1 MADYKSLRRV
11 SSTSTNPNST
21 PTTPVQQEVTTA
33 TPSIM
38 TATPTFTNNSS
49 TNSSNQ
55 VLSHSID
62 RISVKTRTSSEN
74 SSNKSSLD
82 LQQETEIG
90 EDPGTPTQDEGRVL
104 NHLSAKPSSSIIMQ
118 TASSNSLNISGSG
131 SISASVSGISSKAI
145 SGHGNLSSSHL
156 PPSLNTLPLF
166 EKLDKLELAQQ
177 EIKRKGKKLFFHF
190 QCLVLTYARIG
201 SAMIAKTKNKINFCH
216 GKRTDHRI
224 AHFDSTRKVICQH
237 DFWYKKCYSYIT

>member
-38 TATPTFTNNSS
+38 TATPTFTNNS
-49 TNSSNQ
+49 TNSVSVSGISSKAISGQ
-55 VLSHSID
+55 SID

-82 LQQETEIG
+82 LHQETEIGG

-104 NHLSAKPSSSIIMQ
+104 NHLSAAKPSSSIIMQ
-118 TASSNSLNISGSG
+118 TSASSTLNISGSG
-131 SISASVSGISSKAI
+131 SISASVSGISSKSI

-177 EIKRKGKKLFFHF
+177 EIKRKGKKLFFR
-190 QCLVLTYARIG
+190 CLLFSGLG
-201 SAMIAKTKNKINFCH
+201 SAMIEKNPIFSTATKKNCQ
-216 GKRTDHRI
+216 KRMAHTI
-224 AHFDSTRKVICQH
+224 SHFD
-237 DFWYKKCYSYIT
+237 FKKMPT

>member
-1 MADYKSLRRV
+1 
-11 SSTSTNPNST
+11 
-21 PTTPVQQEVTTA
+21 
-33 TPSIM
+33 M

-49 TNSSNQ
+49 TTNSSNQ
-55 VLSHSID
+55 VLPLSIQD
-62 RISVKTRTSSEN
+62 RISAKTSRTSSEN

-82 LQQETEIG
+82 LHQETEMG
-90 EDPGTPTQDEGRVL
+90 ELDPGTPTQDEGRVL
-104 NHLSAKPSSSIIMQ
+104 NHLPAVKPSSSIITMQ
-118 TASSNSLNISGSG
+118 TSASSNSLNISGSG

-190 QCLVLTYARIG
+190 
-201 SAMIAKTKNKINFCH
+201 
-216 GKRTDHRI
+216 
-224 AHFDSTRKVICQH
+224 
-237 DFWYKKCYSYIT
+237 

>member
-1 MADYKSLRRV
+1 MSLADYKSLRRV

-38 TATPTFTNNSS
+38 TATPTFTNNS
-49 TNSSNQ
+49 TNSVSVSGISSKAISGQ
-55 VLSHSID
+55 SID
-62 RISVKTRTSSEN
+62 RISVKTRTGSSEN

-82 LQQETEIG
+82 LHQETEIG
-90 EDPGTPTQDEGRVL
+90 EDPGTPTLDEGRVL
-104 NHLSAKPSSSIIMQ
+104 NHLSAAKPSSSIIMQ
-118 TASSNSLNISGSG
+118 TSASSNSNLNISGSG
-131 SISASVSGISSKAI
+131 SISASVSGISSKSI

-177 EIKRKGKKLFFHF
+177 EIKRKGKKLFF
-190 QCLVLTYARIG
+190 QCLLFSGLG
-201 SAMIAKTKNKINFCH
+201 SAMIEKKPNFFHSNKKNCQ
-216 GKRTDHRI
+216 KRMARTI
-224 AHFDSTRKVICQH
+224 SHFD
-237 DFWYKKCYSYIT
+237 FKKMPT

>member
-1 MADYKSLRRV
+1 M
-11 SSTSTNPNST
+11 
-21 PTTPVQQEVTTA
+21 
-33 TPSIM
+33 
-38 TATPTFTNNSS
+38 
-49 TNSSNQ
+49 
-55 VLSHSID
+55 
-62 RISVKTRTSSEN
+62 KTRTSSEN

-82 LQQETEIG
+82 LHQETEIGG

-104 NHLSAKPSSSIIMQ
+104 NHLSAAKPSSSIITMQ

-190 QCLVLTYARIG
+190 
-201 SAMIAKTKNKINFCH
+201 
-216 GKRTDHRI
+216 
-224 AHFDSTRKVICQH
+224 
-237 DFWYKKCYSYIT
+237 

>member
-55 VLSHSID
+55 VLSLSQSID

-74 SSNKSSLD
+74 NSSNKSSLD
-82 LQQETEIG
+82 LHQETEIG

-104 NHLSAKPSSSIIMQ
+104 NHLSATKPSSSIIMQ
-118 TASSNSLNISGSG
+118 TAVSSNSLNI
-131 SISASVSGISSKAI
+131 V
-145 SGHGNLSSSHL
+145 LC
-156 PPSLNTLPLF
+156 
-166 EKLDKLELAQQ
+166 
-177 EIKRKGKKLFFHF
+177 RFFI
-190 QCLVLTYARIG
+190 V
-201 SAMIAKTKNKINFCH
+201 
-216 GKRTDHRI
+216 
-224 AHFDSTRKVICQH
+224 
-237 DFWYKKCYSYIT
+237 

>member
-1 MADYKSLRRV
+1 MIIVYVNFQAKKRVSLADYKSLRRV

-49 TNSSNQ
+49 TNSVSVSGISSKAVSGQ
-55 VLSHSID
+55 SLD

-82 LQQETEIG
+82 LHQETEIG

-104 NHLSAKPSSSIIMQ
+104 NHLSAAKPSSSIVMQ
-118 TASSNSLNISGSG
+118 TSTSSNSMNISGSG
-131 SISASVSGISSKAI
+131 SISASVSGISSKSI

-190 QCLVLTYARIG
+190 
-201 SAMIAKTKNKINFCH
+201 
-216 GKRTDHRI
+216 
-224 AHFDSTRKVICQH
+224 
-237 DFWYKKCYSYIT
+237 

>member
-1 MADYKSLRRV
+1 MSLADYKSLRRV

-55 VLSHSID
+55 VLSLSQSID
-62 RISVKTRTSSEN
+62 RISVKTRTGSSENN
-74 SSNKSSLD
+74 SSNKSSLN
-82 LQQETEIG
+82 LHQETEIG

-104 NHLSAKPSSSIIMQ
+104 NHLSATKPSSSIIMQ
-118 TASSNSLNISGSG
+118 TAVSSNSLNISGSG

-177 EIKRKGKKLFFHF
+177 EIKRKGKILFFHF
-190 QCLVLTYARIG
+190 QCLVVIYILESFLRLE
-201 SAMIAKTKNKINFCH
+201 FQV
-216 GKRTDHRI
+216 
-224 AHFDSTRKVICQH
+224 AHPILNVTGH
-237 DFWYKKCYSYIT
+237 